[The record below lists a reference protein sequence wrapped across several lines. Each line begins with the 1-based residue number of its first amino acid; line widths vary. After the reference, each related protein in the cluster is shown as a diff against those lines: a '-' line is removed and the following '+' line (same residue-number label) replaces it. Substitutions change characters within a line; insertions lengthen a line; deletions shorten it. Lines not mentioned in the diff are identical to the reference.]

1 MVNTCFPSGYGVS
14 VIITVSRNY
23 LPTWAAFYICSSF
36 LNSSW
41 LPWAE
46 PLHMCCC
53 SSLQRNTNI
62 FCNISFETWNWYSP
76 DSTWFICHCCSLC
89 NLFNVVSC
97 DLRITTSNLW
107 ILLAHYWVNVWSF
120 MPKYNVNEKKKKV
133 RWGIEEWS
141 SCAIFQ
147 IRLSGRRIG
156 GHSTRGLTKCWTN
169 LGKYVKEECFCL
181 RQQQVERPQ
190 YSNIL
195 GMWLEL

>member
-120 MPKYNVNEKKKKV
+120 TPKYNVNEKKKKGKMRYWGMIVVCYFSDKVV
-133 RWGIEEWS
+133 RETNRRS
-141 SCAIFQ
+141 FHKRFDKMLNQFRQ
-147 IRLSGRRIG
+147 ICEGRMF
-156 GHSTRGLTKCWTN
+156 L
-169 LGKYVKEECFCL
+169 
-181 RQQQVERPQ
+181 
-190 YSNIL
+190 
-195 GMWLEL
+195 LEAATSRKTTV